1 MANAQS
7 MMAGNIFER
16 FGGVN
21 MLPLI
26 LIVLALP
33 LVGSVSSWVTLTVAG
48 LTMGMMIFLM
58 ASGLS
63 LVFGLMDVL
72 NFGHS
77 AFISFGAFIAAS
89 VLAGLAAWV
98 SADSVVLNFLAVFA
112 AILAAAVFGLA
123 AGWFFERVIIKPVYR
138 DHLRQILIT
147 MGALIV
153 ADELIMAIWG
163 GNPIAVQR
171 PAILSGS
178 FIIGDV
184 SIEVYRVFAFLLG
197 LAVFCALYL
206 TLNRTRIGLLIRAGV
221 ENREMVEAL
230 GFRIDRLFIA
240 VFMAGSALAAMGGA
254 MWAGYQGLISPALG
268 GEMLILVFI
277 VVIIGGLGSIEGS
290 LLGALLVGLL
300 GNYVAFIFPKLSL
313 ASNMLLMMAVL
324 LWRPW
329 GLRPAVKH

>member
-1 MANAQS
+1 MNVS
-7 MMAGNIFER
+7 DVINR

-21 MLPLI
+21 LLPLV
-26 LIVLALP
+26 LMVLALP
-33 LVGSVSSWVTLTVAG
+33 LIGSVSSWVTLTVAG
-48 LTMGMMIFLM
+48 LAMGMMIFLM

-89 VLAGLAAWV
+89 VLAALAAWV
-98 SADSVVLNFLAVFA
+98 AADSVALNLLALFA
-112 AILAAAVFGLA
+112 AIAAASLFGLA
-123 AGWFFERVIIKPVYR
+123 AGWFFERVIVKPVYR

-147 MGALIV
+147 IGALIV
-153 ADELIMAIWG
+153 AEQLILAIWG
-163 GNPIAVQR
+163 GAPIPVPR
-171 PAILSGS
+171 PAVLQGS
-178 FIIGDV
+178 VIIGDV
-184 SIEVYRVFAFLLG
+184 AIETYRIFAFLLG
-197 LAVFCALYL
+197 LAAFIALYL
-206 TLNRTRIGLLIRAGV
+206 VLNRTRIGLLIRAGV

-230 GFRIDRLFIA
+230 GFRIDRIFVG

-254 MWAGYQGLISPALG
+254 MWAGYQGLISGTLG
-268 GEMLILVFI
+268 AEMMILVFI

-300 GNYVAFIFPKLSL
+300 GNYVAFLFPKLSL

-329 GLRPAVKH
+329 GLRPAVKP